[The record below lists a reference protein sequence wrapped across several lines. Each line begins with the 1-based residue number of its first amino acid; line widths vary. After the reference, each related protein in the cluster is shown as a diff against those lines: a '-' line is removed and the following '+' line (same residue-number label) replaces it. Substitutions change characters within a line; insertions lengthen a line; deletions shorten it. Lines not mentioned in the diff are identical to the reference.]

1 MLLCAVLLHEL
12 LCEHQAMADLGEKVE
27 AYWATDLGES
37 LEDGASEHAIV
48 GVLSR
53 CLYFRQKSD
62 MVTGIG
68 LDGLAGL
75 FKDG

>member
-1 MLLCAVLLHEL
+1 
-12 LCEHQAMADLGEKVE
+12 MADLGEKVE
-27 AYWATDLGES
+27 ADRATDLGES

-48 GVLSR
+48 GVLGR

-68 LDGLAGL
+68 LDGLGGL
-75 FKDG
+75 FKEG